1 MLEYQLIFD
10 LLQQLCIYLII
21 AFVLSKTP
29 IFTPLMQVTTR
40 LPHKV
45 ICFIIFSGFCILGTY
60 MGLQINDS
68 IANIRAIG
76 AVVAGLMGGPIVGF
90 AVGLV
95 GGIHRYSLG
104 GMTMLSCSISAVSAG
119 LIAGCVQNYLWKRG
133 KIEKLLNPWTAAIV
147 TFAVE
152 LLQFVNI
159 LLLAKPYDEA
169 LALVKNIALPMLITN
184 TIGSAMFMQM
194 LVDRRSMCERYTSAF
209 SERALKIAVST
220 EGILLHGF
228 NQDNSRKV
236 AQIIYEEL
244 GLSAVA
250 ITDTQKILAFIGV
263 GNDHH
268 KVDTPIAS
276 AHTWHA
282 ITHKQ
287 VVYID
292 GNETPYRCSIDHHCQ
307 LGSTLIIP
315 LLGED
320 QKVIGTIKLY
330 EVKNKLFSSIN
341 RTLGEGIAS
350 LLSSQILAG
359 QYERNQQLL
368 AQSEIKL
375 LHAQVNPHFLFNA
388 FNTLVAIIRKDSD
401 EASQLVQ
408 HLSTFFRKNL
418 KRSHELVTLADEL
431 EHINAYLYIEKA
443 RLMERLNIKFNIA
456 DDLLNALLPT
466 FSLQPIVENA
476 IKHGI
481 AQTLDGGNITVS
493 AHLNDDHIIL
503 SVEDDAGLYQPKP
516 NSDGLGMNLVNKRI
530 KVRYGEQYGISVNYQ
545 TDAFTKII
553 LDLPYVTTKG

>member
-1 MLEYQLIFD
+1 MLEYKLIFD
-10 LLQQLCIYLII
+10 LMQQLCIYLVI

-40 LPHKV
+40 LPHKL
-45 ICFIIFSGFCILGTY
+45 ICFLIFSGFCILGTY
-60 MGLQINDS
+60 MGLHINDS

-95 GGIHRYSLG
+95 GGIHRYTLG
-104 GMTMLSCSISAVSAG
+104 GMTMFSCSISTISAG
-119 LIAGCVQNYLWKRG
+119 LIAGCVHSYLWKRG

-159 LLLAKPYDEA
+159 LLLAKPYDDA

-194 LVDRRSMCERYTSAF
+194 LIDRRSICERYTSAF
-209 SERALKIAVST
+209 SERALKIATST
-220 EGILLHGF
+220 EGILSHGF
-228 NQDNSRKV
+228 NQANSMKV
-236 AQIIYEEL
+236 AQVIYEEL
-244 GLSAVA
+244 ELGAVA
-250 ITDTQKILAFIGV
+250 ITDTQKILAFIGI
-263 GNDHH
+263 GDDHH
-268 KVDTPIAS
+268 KVNTPIAS
-276 AHTWHA
+276 EHSLYA
-282 ITHKQ
+282 IAHKQ

-292 GNETPYRCSIDHHCQ
+292 GNDTPYCCSISRHCQ

-320 QKVIGTIKLY
+320 KKVMGTIKLY
-330 EVKNKLFSSIN
+330 EAKNKLFSSIN

-388 FNTLVAIIRKDSD
+388 FNTLVAVIRKDSH

-418 KRSHELVTLADEL
+418 KRSQELVTLSDEL

-443 RLMERLNIKFNIA
+443 RLMDRLQVNFNIPEH
-456 DDLLNALLPT
+456 LLNTLLPA

-481 AQTLDGGNITVS
+481 AQTLEGGQITID
-493 AHLNDDHIIL
+493 AQLIHDHLIL
-503 SVEDDAGLYQPKP
+503 SVKDDAGLYQPKEH
-516 NSDGLGMNLVNKRI
+516 SDGLGMNLVNKRI
-530 KVRYGEQYGISVNYQ
+530 KVRYGEHYGLSIDYQ
-545 TDAFTKII
+545 AEIFTKII
-553 LDLPYVTTKG
+553 IDLPYITMKG

>member
-1 MLEYQLIFD
+1 
-10 LLQQLCIYLII
+10 
-21 AFVLSKTP
+21 
-29 IFTPLMQVTTR
+29 
-40 LPHKV
+40 
-45 ICFIIFSGFCILGTY
+45 
-60 MGLQINDS
+60 MGLHINDS

-76 AVVAGLMGGPIVGF
+76 AVVAGLMGGPLVGF

-95 GGIHRYSLG
+95 GGIHRYTIG
-104 GMTMLSCSISAVSAG
+104 GMTVFSCSISTVCAG
-119 LIAGCVQNYLWKRG
+119 LVAGCVQAYLWRCG
-133 KIEKLLNPWTAAIV
+133 KIEKLLNPWTAATV
-147 TFAVE
+147 TLVVE
-152 LLQFVNI
+152 LLQFINI
-159 LLLAKPYDEA
+159 LLLSKPYDEA
-169 LALVKNIALPMLITN
+169 LALVKNIAMPMLITN

-220 EGILLHGF
+220 EGILSHGF
-228 NQDNSRKV
+228 NQANSMKV
-236 AQIIYEEL
+236 AQVIYEEL

-250 ITDTQKILAFIGV
+250 ITDIQKILAFIGV
-263 GNDHH
+263 GDDHH
-268 KVDTPIAS
+268 KVNTPIAS
-276 AHTWHA
+276 KHTRQA
-282 ITHKQ
+282 IENKK
-287 VVYID
+287 VVYVD
-292 GNETPYRCSIDHHCQ
+292 GNEIPYRCSIDHHCR

-320 QKVIGTIKLY
+320 KNVIGTIKLY

-388 FNTLVAIIRKDSD
+388 FNTLVAIIRKDSN

-418 KRSHELVTLADEL
+418 KRSQELVTLADEL

-443 RLMERLNIKFNIA
+443 RLMDRLSIQFNIEEH
-456 DDLLNALLPT
+456 LLNALLPA
-466 FSLQPIVENA
+466 FSLQPIIENA

-481 AQTLDGGNITVS
+481 TQTLNGGQIIVS
-493 AHLNDDHIIL
+493 ANLKNNHIIL
-503 SVEDDAGLYQPKP
+503 SVEDDAGLYHPTEH
-516 NSDGLGMNLVNKRI
+516 SDGLGMNLVNKRI
-530 KVRYGEQYGISVNYQ
+530 KVRYGEQYGLSVIAQ
-545 TDAFTKII
+545 PEAFTKIMI
-553 LDLPYVTTKG
+553 DIPYITTKG

>member
-1 MLEYQLIFD
+1 MFEYQLIFD

-119 LIAGCVQNYLWKRG
+119 LIAGCVQSYLWKRG
-133 KIEKLLNPWTAAIV
+133 KIEKLLNPWTAAII

-169 LALVKNIALPMLITN
+169 LALVKSIAVPMLITN
-184 TIGSAMFMQM
+184 TLGSAMFMQM
-194 LVDRRSMCERYTSAF
+194 LIDRRSMCERYTSAF

-220 EGILLHGF
+220 EGILSHEF
-228 NQDNSRKV
+228 NQANSMKV
-236 AQIIYEEL
+236 AQVIYEEL

-263 GNDHH
+263 GDDHH
-268 KVDTPIAS
+268 KVNTPIS
-276 AHTWHA
+276 SKHTWQA
-282 ITHKQ
+282 IEHKK

-292 GNETPYRCSIDHHCQ
+292 GNESPYCCSINHHCQ

-320 QKVIGTIKLY
+320 QKVMGTIKLY

-388 FNTLVAIIRKDSD
+388 FNTIVAVIRKDSD

-418 KRSHELVTLADEL
+418 KRPHEIVTLADEL
-431 EHINAYLYIEKA
+431 EHINAYLFIEKA
-443 RLMERLNIKFNIA
+443 RLMDRLNVKFNIA
-456 DDLLNALLPT
+456 DELLSAMLPT

-481 AQTLDGGNITVS
+481 AQTLYGGEITIS
-493 AHLNDDHIIL
+493 AELVDDHIIL
-503 SVEDDAGLYQPKP
+503 SVKDDAGLYQPKE

-530 KVRYGEQYGISVNYQ
+530 KVRYGDPYGLSVDYQ
-545 TDAFTKII
+545 TDDFTKVII
-553 LDLPYVTTKG
+553 DLPYIVMRG

>member
-1 MLEYQLIFD
+1 M
-10 LLQQLCIYLII
+10 
-21 AFVLSKTP
+21 
-29 IFTPLMQVTTR
+29 
-40 LPHKV
+40 
-45 ICFIIFSGFCILGTY
+45 
-60 MGLQINDS
+60 
-68 IANIRAIG
+68 
-76 AVVAGLMGGPIVGF
+76 
-90 AVGLV
+90 
-95 GGIHRYSLG
+95 
-104 GMTMLSCSISAVSAG
+104 
-119 LIAGCVQNYLWKRG
+119 
-133 KIEKLLNPWTAAIV
+133 
-147 TFAVE
+147 
-152 LLQFVNI
+152 
-159 LLLAKPYDEA
+159 
-169 LALVKNIALPMLITN
+169 
-184 TIGSAMFMQM
+184 
-194 LVDRRSMCERYTSAF
+194 
-209 SERALKIAVST
+209 
-220 EGILLHGF
+220 
-228 NQDNSRKV
+228 
-236 AQIIYEEL
+236 
-244 GLSAVA
+244 
-250 ITDTQKILAFIGV
+250 
-263 GNDHH
+263 
-268 KVDTPIAS
+268 
-276 AHTWHA
+276 
-282 ITHKQ
+282 
-287 VVYID
+287 VYID

-530 KVRYGEQYGISVNYQ
+530 KVRYGEQYGLSVNYQ